1 MDYRS
6 ATKQFEYMLSEK
18 RKEFKEKMNNVL
30 DINIKLMMVINTK
43 DLEQIKL
50 HIEDSLNKKELD
62 IAFLKTFIDTSPTNE
77 ITKYIKGVL
86 DRINRDSIL
95 NNLGVE

>member
-6 ATKQFEYMLSEK
+6 ATKQFEYMLLEK
-18 RKEFKEKMNNVL
+18 RKEFKEKMNKVL
-30 DINIKLMMVINTK
+30 DINIKLMMIINTK

-50 HIEDSLNKKELD
+50 HIEDSLSKKELD
-62 IAFLKTFIDTSPTNE
+62 IAFLKTFIDTTPSNE
-77 ITKYIKGVL
+77 ITEYIKSIL

-95 NNLGVE
+95 NNLGI